1 MKYVII
7 ILILVVLYFL
17 ISQENYDPSANLNLS
32 TNSTPRFDMPVK
44 IPISA
49 DSLPDNEIP
58 TQANF
63 DQKLNITVLQKL
75 KAINNILERI
85 KDVSIDGNRSSE
97 NIFSNV
103 VTFNPALQPVTDFK
117 PDINKLNIINKII
130 TDKLKFY
137 SGNQYIFKPVNM
149 DNAYGAETDDQYRI
163 AYFLYGTIDEIKLR
177 IIVDLIILKSSTTE
191 TDLKII
197 FSELRV
203 DNPNVYITP
212 YNSNDTFQSIMDY
225 SKSLKM

>member
-17 ISQENYDPSANLNLS
+17 INQENYDPSANLNLLTS
-32 TNSTPRFDMPVK
+32 STPRFDMPVK
-44 IPISA
+44 VPISA
-49 DSLPDNEIP
+49 DPLPDNELP

-85 KDVSIDGNRSSE
+85 KDISIDGNRSSD
-97 NIFSNV
+97 NVFSNV
-103 VTFNPALQPVTDFK
+103 VTFNPALQPVTDFE
-117 PDINKLNIINKII
+117 PDMNKLKIINKFIV
-130 TDKLKFY
+130 DKLKFY
-137 SGNQYIFKPVNM
+137 SGSQYIFKPVNI

-203 DNPNVYITP
+203 DNPNIYITP
-212 YNSNDTFQSIMDY
+212 YNNNDTYQSIMDY